1 MQTFPISDDINE
13 YLYPAELAG
22 LSYSISNTK
31 YGINVSVG
39 GYHDKQ
45 KALLEKIFTRFTEYK
60 VDEDRF
66 AILKEAYI
74 RGLKNFKM
82 EQPYS
87 HASYHNN
94 VLLAQRIWTKEELL
108 ASVENITASQIQPF
122 ISELFA
128 NIHIE
133 CCMFGNLTGTNF
145 SNTNLVLI
153 SFFTW
158 RFYTGLYIYLLQQ
171 NKPLTM

>member
-1 MQTFPISDDINE
+1 MQIFPITDDINE

-66 AILKEAYI
+66 TILKEAYI

-133 CCMFGNLTGTNF
+133 CCMFGNLTGRNF
-145 SNTNLVLI
+145 SAINFVLI
-153 SFFTW
+153 
-158 RFYTGLYIYLLQQ
+158 
-171 NKPLTM
+171 NKPP

>member
-1 MQTFPISDDINE
+1 M
-13 YLYPAELAG
+13 
-22 LSYSISNTK
+22 SYSISNTK
-31 YGINVSVG
+31 YGLNISVG

-45 KALLEKIFTRFTEYK
+45 MALLKKIFTRFTEYK

-66 AILKEAYI
+66 KILKEAYI

-94 VLLAQRIWTKEELL
+94 ILLAQRIWTKEELL
-108 ASVENITASQIQPF
+108 AVVEDMQASEIQPF
-122 ISELFA
+122 ISQLFA

-133 CCMFGNLTGTNF
+133 SLMFGNMTGK
-145 SNTNLVLI
+145 
-153 SFFTW
+153 
-158 RFYTGLYIYLLQQ
+158 YLLMW
-171 NKPLTM
+171 LHFSWLFLEGL